1 MVFYKIVFSE
11 VKMVERHWFKEYPD
25 GNALGEEVREETD
38 CLRKTEGDDMGWNS
52 IVQGVLSLSELCVQ
66 LTAY

>member
-1 MVFYKIVFSE
+1 
-11 VKMVERHWFKEYPD
+11 MVERHWFKEYPD

-52 IVQGVLSLSELCVQ
+52 IVQGVSLSL
-66 LTAY
+66 

>member
-1 MVFYKIVFSE
+1 MTLNWNCIKIVFSE

-52 IVQGVLSLSELCVQ
+52 IVQGVSLSL
-66 LTAY
+66 